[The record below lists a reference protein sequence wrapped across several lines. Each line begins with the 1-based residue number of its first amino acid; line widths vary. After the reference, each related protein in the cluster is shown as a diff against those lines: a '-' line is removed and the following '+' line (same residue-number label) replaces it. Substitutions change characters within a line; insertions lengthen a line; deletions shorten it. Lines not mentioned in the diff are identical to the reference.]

1 MNSLP
6 DTAVIESI
14 VRRHLP
20 GCYRLDAVELAS
32 HDAASGN
39 PAPFRVIATI
49 QRISA
54 EPDPGGWGHTLG
66 QEVRA
71 GWDISEF
78 SLDVRHLPS
87 DFEDVV
93 GRYADDG
100 EAA

>member
-1 MNSLP
+1 MDSLP

-20 GCYRLDAVELAS
+20 ACYRLEGVELAS
-32 HDAASGN
+32 QDATSGN
-39 PAPFRVIATI
+39 PAPFRVMATI
-49 QRISA
+49 QRIST

-66 QEVRA
+66 REIRA
-71 GWDISEF
+71 GWDSSEF

-87 DFEDVV
+87 EFEDVV
-93 GRYADDG
+93 GRYANDG